1 MPGVKIIML
10 SLPREGQVWV
20 QSWLSHS
27 VALWLCSR
35 HLSSVD
41 THLLAGKANAVMH
54 EVLSRVNARKVPG
67 KKKKKKIWQWNIRNK
82 VLAILFLN
90 SLSKYNNKLNEH
102 SKRI

>member
-1 MPGVKIIML
+1 ML
-10 SLPREGQVWV
+10 SLPRDSKF

-27 VALWLCSR
+27 LALWLCSR

-41 THLLAGKANAVMH
+41 TSLLAGKANAVMH
-54 EVLSRVNARKVPG
+54 EVLSRVNACKVPS
-67 KKKKKKIWQWNIRNK
+67 KKKKKIWQWNIRNK

-90 SLSKYNNKLNEH
+90 SLNKYNNKLNED